1 MSSNESGRKVKINIS
16 LTKNAATPF
25 SELSNIASDLVDGLE
40 SDRYHLG
47 RVMVSSDTDSA
58 LVRATI
64 EAPLHDASS
73 IVAEVAIVCVKYRFS
88 IDEIAI
94 SSAPVEVPF

>member
-1 MSSNESGRKVKINIS
+1 MSTEMGRKAKVNIS
-16 LTKNAATPF
+16 LTRDAATPF